1 MSSDGFVLPCFL
13 VSRQCKSSSLLACR
27 QFLVLRIFFPIQK
40 LIFSRLLLHVL
51 NSSLHPIPGRR
62 DAAAHEVVGRGGGGG
77 SALVPLRPL

>member
-40 LIFSRLLLHVL
+40 LIFSCLLLHVL

-62 DAAAHEVVGRGGGGG
+62 DAAAHEVVGRGG